1 MFNILHT
8 LYIDLLKLLCIGGL
22 EMISNKMK
30 TLVSNSSTIRAMFE
44 EGKRLSEIYGEENVF
59 DYSIGNPNVE
69 PPESVKKVITD
80 ILNEE
85 NPNLVHGYMNN
96 SGYEDVRDAISAFL
110 NKKYNLLLSKDNL
123 IMTCGAAG
131 GLNIILKSILNPDE
145 EVISFSPFFGEYKN
159 YVENFNGKL
168 VTVPTNTETFE
179 PDLKALDAAIT
190 EKTKALIINNP
201 NNPTGVIYSN
211 EVLQGLADLLNK
223 KQSELNTSIYLISD
237 EPYREIIYDNIE
249 VPCLLKY
256 YDNTFIGYSY
266 SKSLSLP
273 GERIGYVVANSSMN
287 DFEEMMS
294 SLNIANRILGFVNA
308 PSLFQRVI
316 AKTLDAK
323 VDIDIYKRNRDLLY
337 NHLISLGFTCIKP
350 QGAFYLFPK
359 SPIEDDKKFC
369 EDAKQFNLL
378 LVPGSAF
385 GCPGH
390 VRLSYCISYEKIKKS
405 LAAFDKLATL
415 YNLK

>member
-1 MFNILHT
+1 
-8 LYIDLLKLLCIGGL
+8 
-22 EMISNKMK
+22 MISNKMK
-30 TLVSNSSTIRAMFE
+30 SLVSNNSTIRAMFE
-44 EGKRLSEIYGEENVF
+44 EGKKLSEIYGEENVF

-69 PPESVKKVITD
+69 PPKSIKKVITE

-85 NPNLVHGYMNN
+85 TPNLVHGYMNN
-96 SGYEDVRDAISAFL
+96 SGYEDVRDAISTFL
-110 NKKYNLLLSKDNL
+110 NKKNDLNLSRNNI

-131 GLNIILKSILNPDE
+131 GLNIILKSILNPDD
-145 EVISFSPFFGEYKN
+145 EVITFSPYFGEYNN
-159 YVENFNGKL
+159 YAQNFNGKL
-168 VTVPTNTETFE
+168 VISPTDTETFE
-179 PDLKALDAAIT
+179 PDLKALNEVIT
-190 EKTKALIINNP
+190 AKTKALIINNP
-201 NNPTGVIYSN
+201 NNPTGVVYSK
-211 EVLQGLADLLNK
+211 EVIQSLANLLNE
-223 KQSELNTSIYLISD
+223 KQKELNTTIYLISD
-237 EPYREIIYDNIE
+237 EPYREIVYDDIQ

-273 GERIGYVVANSSMN
+273 GERIGYVVINTLMDA
-287 DFEEMMS
+287 FEEMAS
-294 SLNIANRILGFVNA
+294 ALNIANRILGFVNA

-316 AKTLDAK
+316 AKSLDAE
-323 VDIDIYKRNRDLLY
+323 VDVSIYKKNRDLLY
-337 NHLISLGFTCIKP
+337 NHLISLGFTCVKP

-390 VRLSYCISYEKIKKS
+390 VRLSYCISYEKIKDS
-405 LAAFDKLATL
+405 LQAFDKLAAL
-415 YNLK
+415 YKL